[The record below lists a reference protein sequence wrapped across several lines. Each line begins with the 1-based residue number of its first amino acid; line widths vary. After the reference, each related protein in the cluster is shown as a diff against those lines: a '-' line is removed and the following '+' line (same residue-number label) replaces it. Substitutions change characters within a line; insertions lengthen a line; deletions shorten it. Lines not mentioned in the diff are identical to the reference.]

1 MRGNIYNKVL
11 MRTVMMAILVMMP
24 FAASAK
30 KQKQLLILHTNDTH
44 SCIYPLNPN
53 LDNKDLA
60 GRGGF
65 LRRINMIKEER
76 QKNPR
81 PSALR

>member
-30 KQKQLLILHTNDTH
+30 KQKQLLMH
-44 SCIYPLNPN
+44 
-53 LDNKDLA
+53 
-60 GRGGF
+60 
-65 LRRINMIKEER
+65 
-76 QKNPR
+76 
-81 PSALR
+81 